1 MSIKKSMRLFG
12 IPYQFTSAVDP
23 RIKGVSS
30 MVGNKYMENI
40 ITEAPICTF
49 IPGEPKYLPSENNVD
64 SKVNTTAALLE
75 NVTGFNSLTNAASN
89 AVKIIDTEE
98 GSDGAVTDKKIWDD
112 YRLYDFKR
120 NYVEYM
126 KYVNVL
132 CRAGATFLEL
142 NDKIDGVPF
151 QQYDWKNYRQTAESY
166 QSAVGKVTNAAAN
179 AVKNAVSKGIKKL
192 SGNEFLMDTNNS
204 EDDVEET
211 ENLLTNYN
219 YVQFYIDS
227 SVNCDDS
234 MTNATSESQLKSMF
248 DSGSNLLKDIAFMM
262 NSGGMDSSTLDEF
275 ANASVDALNSGLQT
289 VAGNGNTITTAL
301 TRVINLS
308 GSIIKGDNIIMPDIY
323 QSSSYSKTYNITV
336 HLKTP
341 YGTKLGYYMDIFV
354 PMMHLIALGLPR
366 QASSNTYSS
375 PFLVKAYVDGIFS
388 CNLGI
393 VTSISISRAGDTFS
407 ADGLPN
413 EVDVSLS
420 LQDLY
425 SDLSMSSS
433 ANPLLFVNNSSL
445 IEYIA
450 TNCGMS
456 LTTPTLS
463 KKFNLFIDAFK
474 GAFNDIGGNLSAGI
488 TQYIDNEIIK
498 FTSLTG

>member
-1 MSIKKSMRLFG
+1 
-12 IPYQFTSAVDP
+12 
-23 RIKGVSS
+23 
-30 MVGNKYMENI
+30 
-40 ITEAPICTF
+40 
-49 IPGEPKYLPSENNVD
+49 
-64 SKVNTTAALLE
+64 
-75 NVTGFNSLTNAASN
+75 
-89 AVKIIDTEE
+89 
-98 GSDGAVTDKKIWDD
+98 
-112 YRLYDFKR
+112 
-120 NYVEYM
+120 M

-166 QSAVGKVTNAAAN
+166 QSAAGKVTNAAAN

-234 MTNATSESQLKSMF
+234 MSNATSESQLKSMF

-262 NSGGMDSSTLDEF
+262 NSGGMDSNTLDEF

-375 PFLVKAYVDGIFS
+375 PF
-388 CNLGI
+388 
-393 VTSISISRAGDTFS
+393 
-407 ADGLPN
+407 
-413 EVDVSLS
+413 
-420 LQDLY
+420 
-425 SDLSMSSS
+425 
-433 ANPLLFVNNSSL
+433 
-445 IEYIA
+445 
-450 TNCGMS
+450 
-456 LTTPTLS
+456 
-463 KKFNLFIDAFK
+463 
-474 GAFNDIGGNLSAGI
+474 
-488 TQYIDNEIIK
+488 
-498 FTSLTG
+498 